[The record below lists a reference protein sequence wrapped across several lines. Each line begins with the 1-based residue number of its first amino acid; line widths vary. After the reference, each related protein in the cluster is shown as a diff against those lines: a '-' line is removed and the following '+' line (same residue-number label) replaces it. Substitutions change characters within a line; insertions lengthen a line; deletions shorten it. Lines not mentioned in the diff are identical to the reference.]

1 MAKKKNK
8 QKKKK
13 KALNKKTPVKQG
25 NNAKKTAKE
34 SKQKVEKKT
43 GPKKREKKKEKKKSV
58 EAVKPAQEDKKIQL
72 NTKIKLSA
80 EPKKVSHAIHKKYRK
95 YSNGFLKPLYLA
107 LKILVGLLMFF
118 ALSLAGLF
126 LVFGRDLPDVSQLK
140 TMDFS
145 ETTVIYDREGNIL
158 YRIFNEENRKYV
170 PLSQISKDAVNGTLA
185 IEDKNFYHHP
195 GFDAL
200 GIIRAQMKNIEQD
213 DITQGASTIT
223 QQLAKNIFLSPERTY
238 ERKIK
243 EFLLSLQIES
253 MFSKDEILEMYL
265 NKIAYGSNAYGIE
278 AASKTFF
285 GKSASDLTLAE
296 SAVLASLPK
305 APSYFSPYGQNK
317 DELLGYCKSSEEIK
331 IETEDP
337 KESMEESI
345 EAASAPPTDLGDET
359 GEAIAPVAGTES
371 TEVEAVDV
379 QTPTIVCE
387 SPDDPNYVQGRKD
400 FVLERMLED
409 KHITREQ
416 LLAAWRDS
424 FDLEFKDP
432 VHKIESP
439 HFVFYVKEYLEQ
451 KYGKELIESGGLEVV
466 TTLDPKLQ
474 SLAQETIADQIESNK
489 VRLGAKNAAM
499 VALDPRTGQLLAMV
513 GSADYW
519 DPEIDGQV
527 NVATSP
533 RQPGSS
539 FKPLVYAAAVQN
551 GGIGTGTLL
560 SDTKT
565 TFERNYVPRNSDNKY
580 KGKMTVRYALA
591 QSRNIP
597 AIKAFYIAGEEEK
610 LLDFMD
616 KIGVTTLRKFK
627 NEFNQIAE
635 ERGWTFHYGPAMAI
649 GSGEVTLL
657 ELVGGYATMANG
669 GKHMNVNPV
678 LEIRDRDG
686 NVLES
691 FEAKGEQAM
700 DPQAAYILTNILSDV
715 YARPGGTW
723 RNTLT
728 IWGHTVAAKTGTSNK
743 KVGKTN
749 YPNNLLTIGY
759 TPSIAVGFWA
769 GNTDG
774 SRLYYNAWGLTG
786 AAPMWNKFM
795 NAVLADKP
803 DEVFP
808 VPEGLIW
815 KGTEIYPSFQQNT
828 NYDKLFKSDEEEE
841 EEDDVERDDAGVPV
855 DTFVGERME
864 EKTLDE
870 LNNESGEDNGELP
883 EDDLGEIYIPE
894 SDFTSGDSAGGSS
907 EGSEVP
913 PPADE
918 SDSDAESGGA
928 EVEVPYGF

>member
-1 MAKKKNK
+1 MPKKKNK

-13 KALNKKTPVKQG
+13 KALNKKTQVKKVNTDNKAVKEIVAEKHERK
-25 NNAKKTAKE
+25 NNKKKTAAEVK
-34 SKQKVEKKT
+34 SLRQEKKIT
-43 GPKKREKKKEKKKSV
+43 
-58 EAVKPAQEDKKIQL
+58 L
-72 NTKIKLSA
+72 NSKIKLSA
-80 EPKKVSHAIHKKYRK
+80 EPKKVTKAIKKKYWK

-107 LKILVGLLMFF
+107 LKIVVALLMFF
-118 ALSLAGLF
+118 AISLVGLF
-126 LVFGRDLPDVSQLK
+126 LVFGRDLPDVSELK

-170 PLSQISKDAVNGTLA
+170 PLSQISDDAVQSTLA
-185 IEDKNFYHHP
+185 IEDKNFYNHP

-213 DITQGASTIT
+213 DIKQGASTIT
-223 QQLAKNIFLSPERTY
+223 QQLAKNIFLSSERTY

-243 EFLLSLQIES
+243 EFLISLQIES

-285 GKSASDLTLAE
+285 GKSASNLTLAE

-317 DELLGYCKSSEEIK
+317 DELLGYCKTSEDIK
-331 IETEDP
+331 IETVDP
-337 KESMEESI
+337 KETMEESI
-345 EAASAPPTDLGDET
+345 EAASAPPTDLGEET
-359 GEAIAPVAGTES
+359 GEAIGTES
-371 TEVEAVDV
+371 MGSDAGEAVDDQRDTV
-379 QTPTIVCE
+379 VCE
-387 SPDDPNYVQGRKD
+387 SPDDPNYVYGRKD
-400 FVLERMLED
+400 FVLERMLEE

-416 LLAAWRDS
+416 LLQAWENS
-424 FDLEFKDP
+424 FNLEFKDP
-432 VHKIESP
+432 AHRIESP
-439 HFVFYVKEYLEQ
+439 HFVFYVKEYLED

-466 TTLDPKLQ
+466 TTFDPKLQ
-474 SLAQETIADQIESNK
+474 SMAQETIAGQIESNR
-489 VRLGAKNAAM
+489 VSLGAKNAAM

-519 DPEIDGQV
+519 NPEIDGQV

-565 TFERNYVPRNSDNKY
+565 TFERNYVPKNSDNTY
-580 KGKMTVRYALA
+580 KGEMTVRYALA

-627 NEFNQIAE
+627 NEFNQQSE
-635 ERGWTFHYGPAMAI
+635 ERGWTFNYGPAMAI

-657 ELVGGYATMANG
+657 ELVRGYSTMANG
-669 GKHMNVNPV
+669 GKHMVVNPI

-700 DPQAAYILTNILSDV
+700 DAQAAYILTNILSDI
-715 YARPGGTW
+715 YARPGGMW

-728 IWGHTVAAKTGTSNK
+728 IPGHTVAAKTGTSNK

-803 DEVFP
+803 DEAFP

-828 NYDKLFKSDEEEE
+828 NYDKLFKSDEEDD

-864 EKTLDE
+864 EKTPDE
-870 LNNESGEDNGELP
+870 IEEENGGVST

-894 SDFTSGDSAGGSS
+894 SDFTFADSTGGESAES
-907 EGSEVP
+907 VNVP

-918 SDSDAESGGA
+918 SGSESGGA
-928 EVEVPYGF
+928 KVEVPYGF

>member
-1 MAKKKNK
+1 MPKKKNK

-13 KALNKKTPVKQG
+13 KALNKKTQVKQTQKSQRV
-25 NNAKKTAKE
+25 NNN
-34 SKQKVEKKT
+34 S
-43 GPKKREKKKEKKKSV
+43 KKKDSKKENKVSKKKDGNKT
-58 EAVKPAQEDKKIQL
+58 VKSADKKIPL
-72 NTKIKLSA
+72 NEKIKLTA
-80 EPKKVSHAIHKKYRK
+80 EPKKVSHAIHKSYGRYKN
-95 YSNGFLKPLYLA
+95 SILKPFFLA
-107 LKILVGLLMFF
+107 LKILIGLLMFF

-126 LVFGRDLPDVSQLK
+126 LVFGQDLPDVSQLK

-158 YRIFNEENRKYV
+158 YRIFDQENRKYV
-170 PLSQISKDAVNGTLA
+170 PLSQISKDAIHGTLS
-185 IEDKNFYHHP
+185 IEDKNFYNHP
-195 GFDAL
+195 GFDTL
-200 GIIRAQMKNIEQD
+200 GIIRAQMKNFEQD

-285 GKSASDLTLAE
+285 GKSAGDLTLAE

-317 DELLGYCKSSEEIK
+317 DELLGYCKTSEEIK

-337 KESMEESI
+337 KDTMEESI
-345 EAASAPPTDLGDET
+345 EAASVPPTDLGEEVAMENAPLLD
-359 GEAIAPVAGTES
+359 GEGADDS
-371 TEVEAVDV
+371 EATAVKEMKSAH
-379 QTPTIVCE
+379 IVCE
-387 SPDDPNYVQGRKD
+387 SPEDPNYVQGRKD

-409 KHITREQ
+409 KYITRDQ
-416 LLAAWRDS
+416 MLSAWNDS
-424 FDLEFKDP
+424 FNLEFKDP

-439 HFVFYVKEYLEQ
+439 HFVFYLKEYLEE

-466 TTLDPKLQ
+466 TTLDPKVQ
-474 SLAQETIADQIESNK
+474 SLAQETIAGQIESNR

-499 VALDPRTGQLLAMV
+499 VAMDPRTGQILAMV

-527 NVATSP
+527 NVTTSS

-551 GGIGTGTLL
+551 GGIGSGTLL

-565 TFERNYVPRNSDNKY
+565 TFERNYVPKNSDNTY

-627 NEFNQIAE
+627 NEFNEQAE

-828 NYDKLFKSDEEEE
+828 NYDKLFKSDEKDD

-870 LNNESGEDNGELP
+870 LEGESGQDNGDNVDEG
-883 EDDLGEIYIPE
+883 DDLGEIYIPE
-894 SDFTSGDSAGGSS
+894 SDFNSADSTGGST
-907 EGSEVP
+907 EGSEVQ

-918 SDSDAESGGA
+918 SGDESGGA
-928 EVEVPYGF
+928 KVEVPYGF

>member
-1 MAKKKNK
+1 MPKKKNK

-13 KALNKKTPVKQG
+13 KALNRKPQVKQAQKPQQKG
-25 NNAKKTAKE
+25 EKTISKEREKAPSE
-34 SKQKVEKKT
+34 SKTVIKNDN
-43 GPKKREKKKEKKKSV
+43 GSS
-58 EAVKPAQEDKKIQL
+58 
-72 NTKIKLSA
+72 KIKLNEKIKLTA
-80 EPKKVSHAIHKKYRK
+80 EPKKVSQAIKKKYGK
-95 YSNGFLKPLYLA
+95 YTNGFLKPFFLA
-107 LKILVGLLMFF
+107 LKIIVGLLMFF

-140 TMDFS
+140 TMNFS

-158 YRIFNEENRKYV
+158 YRIFDQENRKYV
-170 PLSQISKDAVNGTLA
+170 PLSQISKDAINGTLA
-185 IEDKNFYHHP
+185 IEDKNFYNHP

-200 GIIRAQMKNIEQD
+200 GIIRAQMKNFEQD
-213 DITQGASTIT
+213 DIKQGASTIT

-243 EFLLSLQIES
+243 EFLISLQIES

-285 GKSASDLTLAE
+285 GKSASDLTMAE

-337 KESMEESI
+337 KATIEESI
-345 EAASAPPTDLGDET
+345 DAASTPPTDLGETDESAVEPDNNSET
-359 GEAIAPVAGTES
+359 TDNADEVLLEEQKPAP
-371 TEVEAVDV
+371 
-379 QTPTIVCE
+379 IVCE
-387 SPDDPNYVQGRKD
+387 SPDDPNYVPGRKD

-409 KHITREQ
+409 KYITREQ
-416 LLAAWRDS
+416 LLQAWKDS
-424 FDLEFKDP
+424 FNLEFKDP

-439 HFVFYVKEYLEQ
+439 HFVFYVKEYLEE

-474 SLAQETIADQIESNK
+474 SLAQETIAGQIESNR
-489 VRLGAKNAAM
+489 VRLGARNAAM
-499 VALDPRTGQLLAMV
+499 VAMDPRTGQLLAMV

-519 DPEIDGQV
+519 DTEIDGQV
-527 NVATSP
+527 NVTTSP

-565 TFERNYVPRNSDNKY
+565 TFERNYVPRNSDNTY

-616 KIGVTTLRKFK
+616 KIGVLTLRQFK
-627 NEFNQIAE
+627 NEFNQRAE

-669 GKHMNVNPV
+669 GKHMVVNPI

-691 FEAKGEQAM
+691 FDAEGEQAM

-828 NYDKLFKSDEEEE
+828 NYDKLFKSDEEED
-841 EEDDVERDDAGVPV
+841 EEDEVERDDAGVPV

-870 LNNESGEDNGELP
+870 LEGENGEDNGESSDGAD
-883 EDDLGEIYIPE
+883 DDLGEIYIPE
-894 SDFTSGDSAGGSS
+894 SDFTSGDSGGAGGS
-907 EGSEVP
+907 
-913 PPADE
+913 
-918 SDSDAESGGA
+918 DAGN
-928 EVEVPYGF
+928 VERQPFAVFGDDALE